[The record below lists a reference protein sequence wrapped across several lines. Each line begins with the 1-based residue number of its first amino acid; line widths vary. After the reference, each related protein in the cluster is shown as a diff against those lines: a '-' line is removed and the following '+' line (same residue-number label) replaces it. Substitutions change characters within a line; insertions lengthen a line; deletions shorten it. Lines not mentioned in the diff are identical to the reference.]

1 MNIMN
6 MSKKQKLQMSLAAI
20 IVVDI
25 IALLFFPE
33 RVSSKI
39 VGILCCIP
47 TLILYLYYRAEEKNK
62 T

>member
-1 MNIMN
+1 MN
-6 MSKKQKLQMSLAAI
+6 KKKILQASLAAI

-47 TLILYLYYRAEEKNK
+47 TLILYLYYSAEEKDK
-62 T
+62 TNTDK

>member
-1 MNIMN
+1 
-6 MSKKQKLQMSLAAI
+6 MSMKKKQKLQASIGAI

-39 VGILCCIP
+39 VGILCCVP
-47 TLILYLYYRAEEKNK
+47 TLILYWYYRAEEKNK

>member
-1 MNIMN
+1 MSMN
-6 MSKKQKLQMSLAAI
+6 KKQKLQASIGAI

-39 VGILCCIP
+39 VGILCCVP
-47 TLILYLYYRAEEKNK
+47 TLILSWYYRAEEKNK

>member
-1 MNIMN
+1 MSMN
-6 MSKKQKLQMSLAAI
+6 KKQKLQASIGAI

-47 TLILYLYYRAEEKNK
+47 TLILYLYYSAEEKNK
-62 T
+62 

>member
-1 MNIMN
+1 MSMN
-6 MSKKQKLQMSLAAI
+6 KKQKLQASIGAI

-47 TLILYLYYRAEEKNK
+47 TLILYLYFSAEEKNK
-62 T
+62 

>member
-1 MNIMN
+1 MN
-6 MSKKQKLQMSLAAI
+6 KKKILQASLAAI

-47 TLILYLYYRAEEKNK
+47 TLILYLYYSAEEKDK
-62 T
+62 TNTYK